1 MTSHSNPIF
10 PHVERDGCGVGFIA
24 DIQGRRRHAILRQ
37 ALEALANLAHRG
49 AVGADGLTSDGSG
62 LLTQLPR
69 RLIRKVATQHGGDIS
84 SGDRLGVGV
93 FFFPRLNQ
101 RGHEVARSIVEEAC
115 RQSEVEVV
123 TWREVPIGPEVLGP
137 EARRRMPPIHHLIV
151 RAPAGIDGQSFE
163 RRLYIARRRVER
175 AARAKAPRLYT
186 VSWSHRTI
194 VYKAMVLPGD
204 LARFYPDLEDSDFR
218 TALALF
224 HLRFSTNTLPNWRL
238 AQPFRMLGHNGEIN
252 TIQGNAHWMAAR
264 ERELTSSVWGGELGE
279 LLPVLQEEVSD
290 SAMLDNA
297 LEFLVHYGR
306 DPLHS
311 MMMLLPEASRPGRD
325 PKVKAFF
332 DFHSTLLEPWDGPAA
347 VVFSDGRYAAAAL
360 DRNGLRP
367 QRYWVTDDDLVILGS
382 ETGIVDVADAK
393 IVAKGRLGPGQMLAV
408 DTKKGVLLV
417 DDEIKRKY
425 SQRQPYRTWVDS
437 NVLEAPGRSG
447 TLDSNPIDAKSLER
461 TQRIFGYS
469 REVFDWILGPMSEEG
484 RLPIASMGDDTPAA
498 VLSEQPQLL
507 YRFFKQRFAQVTNP
521 PIDSLRERSAFS
533 LETMVGAWSCVLDEV
548 PEAARLIRFAS
559 PLLDTAQFEW
569 LTGSQQELAQS
580 HPLNTTF
587 RIGGGPEA
595 LERRLE
601 TIKERAEAAVD
612 SGAALLIL
620 SDRTTDPDRAPVPML
635 LATSTVHHHLIKRR
649 KRMQVSLICDSGEPR
664 EDHHV
669 ACLIGYGATLV
680 HPYLALATVVERAVE
695 ADFDPVVAVL
705 RLLSTLEEGL
715 LKIMG
720 RLGVGPISSYQGAQ
734 LFEALGLDSRFIR
747 RYFAGTPSLV
757 GGAGLPK
764 VAEDVATRHLDAW
777 GETHLASDRGL
788 FRFRKGGEHHGL
800 NPKVFTALHRAVR
813 SGNPTDYQAYVGA
826 TRSGPPISLSD
837 LLEWQRVERPLEL
850 TAVEPSKVLV
860 RRFRTAAMSHG
871 AISREAH
878 EALAVAMNRLGAKSN
893 SGEGGE
899 ALERFAPY
907 GQERPRLLGQWQ
919 PAAGDWANSAIKQVA
934 SGRFG
939 VTAHYL
945 QSGRELE
952 IKIAQGSKPGE
963 GGQIPGHKVTDE
975 IAKQRHS
982 VPGVAL
988 VSPPPHHDI
997 YSIEDLRQ
1005 LIDDLRSVHP
1015 EAQIGVKLV
1024 AAAGVGTIAAGVAK
1038 AGADSIQ
1045 ISGASGG
1052 TGASPLS
1059 SIRHAGMPWEL
1070 GLAETHRVLLE
1081 NGLRE
1086 RVTLRVDGG
1095 FRTGRDVVIATLLG
1109 ADEFGFGT
1117 VPLLALG
1124 CVMARQCHLDTCP
1137 VGVATQRE
1145 DLRARFKGTPE
1156 HVVAFMLFVAEEV
1169 RLILAEMG
1177 VSQLREIVGRRDLLS
1192 QRPSAPDRVQLDL
1205 SYLTDPLPAVDRA
1218 RSKTIE
1224 PEPRSPSLDQ
1234 RLWDTCW
1241 ASVCAGTR
1249 VEESFEVSN
1258 YDRSVGTR
1266 LAGGIARMT
1275 HGRGLPEGSVGVAL
1289 QGSAGQS
1296 LGAFLVPG
1304 MSISLTGDAQDYV
1317 GKGMSGGEIVLRPP
1331 SDSPLE
1337 WRHSVIA
1344 GNTILYGATGGRLF
1358 AAGRVGERFLVRG
1371 SGAQAV
1377 IEGCGDHGC
1386 EYMTGGLAV
1395 ILGATGFNFGA
1406 GMSGG
1411 IAYVYD
1417 ENGTL
1422 GSRIHRPSV
1431 EVRHQLSNEE
1441 AEYLRTLVRRHHEL
1455 TRSPTAQALLA
1466 DWVWLRV
1473 RFTSVSPR
1481 VH

>member
-1 MTSHSNPIF
+1 
-10 PHVERDGCGVGFIA
+10 
-24 DIQGRRRHAILRQ
+24 
-37 ALEALANLAHRG
+37 
-49 AVGADGLTSDGSG
+49 
-62 LLTQLPR
+62 
-69 RLIRKVATQHGGDIS
+69 
-84 SGDRLGVGV
+84 
-93 FFFPRLNQ
+93 
-101 RGHEVARSIVEEAC
+101 
-115 RQSEVEVV
+115 
-123 TWREVPIGPEVLGP
+123 
-137 EARRRMPPIHHLIV
+137 
-151 RAPAGIDGQSFE
+151 
-163 RRLYIARRRVER
+163 
-175 AARAKAPRLYT
+175 
-186 VSWSHRTI
+186 
-194 VYKAMVLPGD
+194 
-204 LARFYPDLEDSDFR
+204 
-218 TALALF
+218 
-224 HLRFSTNTLPNWRL
+224 
-238 AQPFRMLGHNGEIN
+238 
-252 TIQGNAHWMAAR
+252 
-264 ERELTSSVWGGELGE
+264 
-279 LLPVLQEEVSD
+279 
-290 SAMLDNA
+290 
-297 LEFLVHYGR
+297 
-306 DPLHS
+306 
-311 MMMLLPEASRPGRD
+311 
-325 PKVKAFF
+325 
-332 DFHSTLLEPWDGPAA
+332 
-347 VVFSDGRYAAAAL
+347 
-360 DRNGLRP
+360 
-367 QRYWVTDDDLVILGS
+367 
-382 ETGIVDVADAK
+382 
-393 IVAKGRLGPGQMLAV
+393 
-408 DTKKGVLLV
+408 
-417 DDEIKRKY
+417 
-425 SQRQPYRTWVDS
+425 
-437 NVLEAPGRSG
+437 
-447 TLDSNPIDAKSLER
+447 
-461 TQRIFGYS
+461 
-469 REVFDWILGPMSEEG
+469 
-484 RLPIASMGDDTPAA
+484 
-498 VLSEQPQLL
+498 
-507 YRFFKQRFAQVTNP
+507 
-521 PIDSLRERSAFS
+521 
-533 LETMVGAWSCVLDEV
+533 
-548 PEAARLIRFAS
+548 
-559 PLLDTAQFEW
+559 
-569 LTGSQQELAQS
+569 
-580 HPLNTTF
+580 
-587 RIGGGPEA
+587 
-595 LERRLE
+595 
-601 TIKERAEAAVD
+601 
-612 SGAALLIL
+612 
-620 SDRTTDPDRAPVPML
+620 
-635 LATSTVHHHLIKRR
+635 
-649 KRMQVSLICDSGEPR
+649 
-664 EDHHV
+664 
-669 ACLIGYGATLV
+669 
-680 HPYLALATVVERAVE
+680 
-695 ADFDPVVAVL
+695 
-705 RLLSTLEEGL
+705 
-715 LKIMG
+715 
-720 RLGVGPISSYQGAQ
+720 
-734 LFEALGLDSRFIR
+734 
-747 RYFAGTPSLV
+747 
-757 GGAGLPK
+757 
-764 VAEDVATRHLDAW
+764 
-777 GETHLASDRGL
+777 
-788 FRFRKGGEHHGL
+788 
-800 NPKVFTALHRAVR
+800 
-813 SGNPTDYQAYVGA
+813 
-826 TRSGPPISLSD
+826 
-837 LLEWQRVERPLEL
+837 
-850 TAVEPSKVLV
+850 
-860 RRFRTAAMSHG
+860 
-871 AISREAH
+871 
-878 EALAVAMNRLGAKSN
+878 
-893 SGEGGE
+893 
-899 ALERFAPY
+899 
-907 GQERPRLLGQWQ
+907 
-919 PAAGDWANSAIKQVA
+919 
-934 SGRFG
+934 
-939 VTAHYL
+939 
-945 QSGRELE
+945 
-952 IKIAQGSKPGE
+952 
-963 GGQIPGHKVTDE
+963 
-975 IAKQRHS
+975 
-982 VPGVAL
+982 
-988 VSPPPHHDI
+988 
-997 YSIEDLRQ
+997 
-1005 LIDDLRSVHP
+1005 
-1015 EAQIGVKLV
+1015 
-1024 AAAGVGTIAAGVAK
+1024 
-1038 AGADSIQ
+1038 
-1045 ISGASGG
+1045 
-1052 TGASPLS
+1052 
-1059 SIRHAGMPWEL
+1059 MPWEL